1 MAGDDREPIGRK
13 GRPSRPTKQKVTR
26 RRVREEDYDD
36 EYDDNDYEDEKP
48 VPRKAKAKGKGGKPR
63 RKRSWLWL
71 LVKLGI
77 VFAVLIAAYGVYL
90 DQKIR
95 SRIDGKVW
103 ELPAAVYGRM
113 VNLEPDMQISKN
125 EMVRLLNATQYRQ
138 VSAMTRPGEYTVQ
151 ANSIEMIRRPFD
163 FPDSKEGQVRARL
176 TFDGDHLETIENM
189 DNNRQFGF
197 FRLDPRLITMLQS
210 PNGEQRLFVKRSGFP
225 DLLVDTLLA
234 TEDRH
239 FYEHD
244 GISLYSIGRA
254 VLANLTAGRT
264 VQGAS
269 TLTQQLVKNLFL
281 SSERSYWRKANEAY
295 MALIVDA
302 RYSKDRI
309 LELYMNE
316 VYLGQSGDNEIR
328 GFPLASLYYFG
339 RPVEELSLDQQAL
352 LVGMVKGASVYNPW
366 RNPKLALERR
376 NLVLR
381 LLQQQQ
387 VIDQELYDMLSA
399 RPLGVQPRGGVISPQ
414 PAFMQMVR
422 QELQAKLG
430 DKVKDLSGVKI
441 FTTFDSV
448 AQDAAEKAASEGIPV
463 LKKQRKLADL
473 ETAMVVVDRFTGEVR
488 AMVGGAEPQFAGYNR
503 AMQARRSI
511 GSLAKPATYLTALSQ
526 PNQYR
531 LNTWIADAPVTIRLS
546 NGQTW
551 SPQNDDR
558 RFSGQVM
565 LVDALTR
572 SMNVPTVNLGMAL
585 GLPAVVDTWTKLGAP
600 KNQLNAVPS
609 MLLGALNLT
618 PIEVAQAF
626 QTIASGGNRAPLSA
640 LRSVIAEDGTVL
652 YQSYPQ
658 AERAVPAQAAYMTL
672 WTMQQVVQRGTG
684 RQLGAK
690 YPGLHLAG
698 KTGTTNNNV
707 DTWFAG
713 IDGSQ
718 VTITW
723 VGRDNNQPT
732 KLYGASGAM
741 SIYQRYL
748 ANQTP
753 TPLVLTVPEDVVDMG
768 VDSNGNFVCS
778 GGMRSLPV
786 WTTQPDALCRQG
798 EMMQQQQLQQQ
809 EAKNPFNQS
818 GQQPPPQQQQQQQP
832 PKQQEKSDGVAG
844 WIKDMFGSN

>member
-1 MAGDDREPIGRK
+1 MAGNDREPIGRK
-13 GRPSRPTKQKVTR
+13 GRPTRPAKEKVSR
-26 RRVREEDYDD
+26 RRLRDEDYDD
-36 EYDDNDYEDEKP
+36 DYEDDYEDEEP
-48 VPRKAKAKGKGGKPR
+48 MPRKGKGKGRKPR
-63 RKRSWLWL
+63 GKRGWFWL
-71 LVKLGI
+71 LLKLFI
-77 VFAVLIAAYGVYL
+77 VFVVLMAIYGVYL

-103 ELPAAVYGRM
+103 QLPAAVYGRM
-113 VNLEPDMQISKN
+113 VNLEPDMSISKN
-125 EMVRLLNATQYRQ
+125 EMVKLLEATQYRQ
-138 VSAMTRPGEYTVQ
+138 VSKMTRPGEFTVQ

-176 TFDGDHLETIENM
+176 TFDGDRLDTIENM

-197 FRLDPRLITMLQS
+197 FRLDPRLITMLS
-210 PNGEQRLFVKRSGFP
+210 SANGEQRLFVARNGFP

-295 MALIVDA
+295 MAVLMDA

-352 LVGMVKGASVYNPW
+352 LVGMVKGASIYNPW
-366 RNPKLALERR
+366 RNPKLALESR

-414 PAFMQMVR
+414 PAFMQLVR
-422 QELQAKLG
+422 QELQSKLG

-448 AQDAAEKAASEGIPV
+448 AQDAAEKAAVEGIPA
-463 LKKQRKLADL
+463 LKKQRKLSDL
-473 ETAMVVVDRFTGEVR
+473 ETAMVVVDRNSGEVR

-531 LNTWIADAPVTIRLS
+531 LNTWIADAPISLRQP
-546 NGQTW
+546 NGQVW
-551 SPQNDDR
+551 SPQNDDKQ
-558 RFSGQVM
+558 FSGQVM

-572 SMNVPTVNLGMAL
+572 SMNVPTVNLGMSL
-585 GLPAVVDTWTKLGAP
+585 GLPAIVDTWQKLGVS
-600 KNQLNAVPS
+600 KDQLHPVPA
-609 MLLGALNLT
+609 MILGALNLT

-640 LRSVIAEDGTVL
+640 LRSVIAEDGSVL
-652 YQSYPQ
+652 YQSFPQ

-713 IDGSQ
+713 IDGRE
-718 VTITW
+718 VVITW

-748 ANQTP
+748 ANQSP
-753 TPLVLTVPEDVVDMG
+753 VPLNLVAPEDIVDMG
-768 VDSNGNFVCS
+768 VDSSGNFVCG
-778 GGMRSLPV
+778 GGMRTLPV
-786 WTTQPDALCRQG
+786 WTTNPDSLCQQSQPEQPTG
-798 EMMQQQQLQQQ
+798 
-809 EAKNPFNQS
+809 NPFEQS
-818 GQQPPPQQQQQQQP
+818 SQPQQPQQQQPQQQN
-832 PKQQEKSDGVAG
+832 EKKDSDGVAG
-844 WIKDMFGSN
+844 WIKDMFGGN

>member
-1 MAGDDREPIGRK
+1 MAGNDREPIGRK
-13 GRPSRPTKQKVTR
+13 GKPTRPAKEKVSR
-26 RRVREEDYDD
+26 RRLRDE
-36 EYDDNDYEDEKP
+36 EYDDDYEDDYEDEEP
-48 VPRKAKAKGKGGKPR
+48 MPRKGKGKGRKPR
-63 RKRSWLWL
+63 GKRGWFWL
-71 LVKLGI
+71 LLKLFI
-77 VFAVLIAAYGVYL
+77 VFVVLMAIYGVYL

-103 ELPAAVYGRM
+103 QLPAAVYGRM
-113 VNLEPDMQISKN
+113 VNLEPDMSISKN
-125 EMVRLLNATQYRQ
+125 EMVKLLEATQYRQ
-138 VSAMTRPGEYTVQ
+138 VSKMTRPGEFTVQ
-151 ANSIEMIRRPFD
+151 AKSIEMIRRPFD

-176 TFDGDHLETIENM
+176 TFDGDRLDTIENM

-197 FRLDPRLITMLQS
+197 FRLDPRLITMLS
-210 PNGEQRLFVKRSGFP
+210 SANGEQRLFVARNGFP

-295 MALIVDA
+295 MAVLMDA

-352 LVGMVKGASVYNPW
+352 LVGMVKGASIYNPW

-422 QELQAKLG
+422 QELQSKLG

-448 AQDAAEKAASEGIPV
+448 AQDAAEKAAVEGIPA
-463 LKKQRKLADL
+463 LKKQRKLSDL
-473 ETAMVVVDRFTGEVR
+473 ETAMVVVDRNTGEVR
-488 AMVGGAEPQFAGYNR
+488 AMVGGAEPQYAGYNR

-526 PNQYR
+526 PNLYR
-531 LNTWIADAPVTIRLS
+531 LNTWIADAPISLRQP
-546 NGQTW
+546 NGQVW
-551 SPQNDDR
+551 SPQNDDKQ
-558 RFSGQVM
+558 FSGQVM

-585 GLPAVVDTWTKLGAP
+585 GLPAIVDTWQKLGVS
-600 KNQLNAVPS
+600 KDQLHPVPA
-609 MLLGALNLT
+609 MILGALNLT

-640 LRSVIAEDGTVL
+640 LRSVIAEDGSVL
-652 YQSYPQ
+652 YQSFPQ

-713 IDGSQ
+713 IDGRE
-718 VTITW
+718 VVITW

-748 ANQTP
+748 ANQSP
-753 TPLVLTVPEDVVDMG
+753 VPLNLVAPEDIVDMG
-768 VDSNGNFVCS
+768 VDGSGNFVCG
-778 GGMRSLPV
+778 GGMRTLPV
-786 WTTQPDALCRQG
+786 WTTNPDSLCQQSQPEQPTG
-798 EMMQQQQLQQQ
+798 
-809 EAKNPFNQS
+809 NPFDQS
-818 GQQPPPQQQQQQQP
+818 SQPQQPQQQQPQQQN
-832 PKQQEKSDGVAG
+832 EKKDSDGVAG
-844 WIKDMFGSN
+844 WIKDMFGGN

>member
-1 MAGDDREPIGRK
+1 MAGNDREPIGRK
-13 GRPSRPTKQKVTR
+13 GKPTRPAKEKVSR
-26 RRVREEDYDD
+26 RRLRDEDYDD
-36 EYDDNDYEDEKP
+36 DYEDDYEDEEP
-48 VPRKAKAKGKGGKPR
+48 MPRKGKGKGRKPR
-63 RKRSWLWL
+63 GKRGWFWL
-71 LVKLGI
+71 LLKLFI
-77 VFAVLIAAYGVYL
+77 VFVVLMAIYGVYL

-103 ELPAAVYGRM
+103 QLPAAVYGRM
-113 VNLEPDMQISKN
+113 VNLEPDMSISKN
-125 EMVRLLNATQYRQ
+125 EMVKLLEATQYRQ
-138 VSAMTRPGEYTVQ
+138 VSKMTRPGEFTVQ
-151 ANSIEMIRRPFD
+151 AKSIEMIRRPFD

-176 TFDGDHLETIENM
+176 TFDGDRLETIENM

-197 FRLDPRLITMLQS
+197 FRLDPRLITMLS
-210 PNGEQRLFVKRSGFP
+210 SANGEQRLFVARNGFP

-295 MALIVDA
+295 MAVLMDA

-352 LVGMVKGASVYNPW
+352 LVGMVKGASIYNPW

-414 PAFMQMVR
+414 PAFMQLVR
-422 QELQAKLG
+422 QELQSKLG

-448 AQDAAEKAASEGIPV
+448 AQDAAEKAAVEGIPA
-463 LKKQRKLADL
+463 LKKQRKLSDL
-473 ETAMVVVDRFTGEVR
+473 ETAMVVVDRNTGEVR

-526 PNQYR
+526 PNLYR
-531 LNTWIADAPVTIRLS
+531 LNTWIADAPISLRQP
-546 NGQTW
+546 NGQVW
-551 SPQNDDR
+551 SPQNDDKQ
-558 RFSGQVM
+558 FSGQVM

-585 GLPAVVDTWTKLGAP
+585 GLPAIVDTWQKLGVA
-600 KNQLNAVPS
+600 KDQLHPVPA
-609 MLLGALNLT
+609 MILGALNLT

-640 LRSVIAEDGTVL
+640 LRSVIAEDGSVL
-652 YQSYPQ
+652 YQSFPQ

-713 IDGSQ
+713 IDGRE
-718 VTITW
+718 VVITW

-748 ANQTP
+748 ANQSP
-753 TPLVLTVPEDVVDMG
+753 VPLNLVAPEDIVDMG
-768 VDSNGNFVCS
+768 VDSSGNFVCG
-778 GGMRSLPV
+778 GGMRTLPV
-786 WTTQPDALCRQG
+786 WTTNPDSLCQQSQPEQPTG
-798 EMMQQQQLQQQ
+798 
-809 EAKNPFNQS
+809 NPFDQS
-818 GQQPPPQQQQQQQP
+818 SQTQQTQQQQQP
-832 PKQQEKSDGVAG
+832 QQQNEKKDSDGVAG
-844 WIKDMFGSN
+844 WIRDMFGGN

>member
-1 MAGDDREPIGRK
+1 MAGNDREPIGRK
-13 GRPSRPTKQKVTR
+13 GRPTRPAKEKVSR
-26 RRVREEDYDD
+26 RRLRDEDYDD
-36 EYDDNDYEDEKP
+36 DYEDDDEDEEP
-48 VPRKAKAKGKGGKPR
+48 MPRKGKGKGRKPR
-63 RKRSWLWL
+63 GKRGWFWL
-71 LVKLGI
+71 LLKLFI
-77 VFAVLIAAYGVYL
+77 VFVVLMAIYGVYL

-103 ELPAAVYGRM
+103 QLPAAVYGRM
-113 VNLEPDMQISKN
+113 VNLEPDMSISKN
-125 EMVRLLNATQYRQ
+125 EMVKLLEATQYRQ
-138 VSAMTRPGEYTVQ
+138 VSKMTRPGEFTVQ
-151 ANSIEMIRRPFD
+151 AKSIEMIRRPFD

-176 TFDGDHLETIENM
+176 TFDGDRLDTIENM

-197 FRLDPRLITMLQS
+197 FRLDPRLITMLS
-210 PNGEQRLFVKRSGFP
+210 SANGEQRLFVARNGFP

-295 MALIVDA
+295 MAVLMDA

-352 LVGMVKGASVYNPW
+352 LVGMVKGASIYNPW

-422 QELQAKLG
+422 QELQSKLG

-448 AQDAAEKAASEGIPV
+448 AQDAAEKAAVEGIPA
-463 LKKQRKLADL
+463 LKKQRKLSDL
-473 ETAMVVVDRFTGEVR
+473 ETAMVVVDRNTGEVR
-488 AMVGGAEPQFAGYNR
+488 AMVGGAEPQYAGYNR

-526 PNQYR
+526 PNLYR
-531 LNTWIADAPVTIRLS
+531 LNTWIADAPISLRQP
-546 NGQTW
+546 NGQVW
-551 SPQNDDR
+551 SPQNDDKQ
-558 RFSGQVM
+558 FSGQVM

-585 GLPAVVDTWTKLGAP
+585 GLPAIVDTWQKLGVS
-600 KNQLNAVPS
+600 KDQLHPVPA
-609 MLLGALNLT
+609 MILGALNLT

-640 LRSVIAEDGTVL
+640 LRSVIAEDGSVL
-652 YQSYPQ
+652 YQSFPQ

-713 IDGSQ
+713 IDGRE
-718 VTITW
+718 VVITW

-748 ANQTP
+748 ANQSP
-753 TPLVLTVPEDVVDMG
+753 VPLNLVAPEDIVDMG
-768 VDSNGNFVCS
+768 VDGSGNFVCG
-778 GGMRSLPV
+778 GGMRTLPV
-786 WTTQPDALCRQG
+786 WTTNPDSLCQQSQPEQPTG
-798 EMMQQQQLQQQ
+798 
-809 EAKNPFNQS
+809 NPFDQS
-818 GQQPPPQQQQQQQP
+818 SQPQQPQQQQPQQQN
-832 PKQQEKSDGVAG
+832 EKKDSDGVAG
-844 WIKDMFGSN
+844 WIKDMFGGN

>member
-36 EYDDNDYEDEKP
+36 EYDDDDYEDEKP
-48 VPRKAKAKGKGGKPR
+48 VPRKGKGKGGKPR

-448 AQDAAEKAASEGIPV
+448 AQDAAEKAATEGIPV

-600 KNQLNAVPS
+600 KNQLNAVPA

-753 TPLVLTVPEDVVDMG
+753 TPLVLTAPEDVVDMG

-809 EAKNPFNQS
+809 EANNPFNQS
-818 GQQPPPQQQQQQQP
+818 GQQPQQQQQQQQQQP

>member
-1 MAGDDREPIGRK
+1 AGHDSEPIGRK
-13 GRPSRPTKQKVTR
+13 GQPTRQAKETVSRRTLR
-26 RRVREEDYDD
+26 DE
-36 EYDDNDYEDEKP
+36 EYDDDYEDDYEDEEP
-48 VPRKAKAKGKGGKPR
+48 MPRKGKGKGRKHRGKR
-63 RKRSWLWL
+63 GWFWL
-71 LVKLGI
+71 LLKLFI
-77 VFAVLIAAYGVYL
+77 VFVVLIAIYGVYL

-103 ELPAAVYGRM
+103 QLPAAVYGRM
-113 VNLEPDMQISKN
+113 VNLEPDMSISKN
-125 EMVRLLNATQYRQ
+125 EMVKLLQATQYRQ
-138 VSAMTRPGEYTVQ
+138 VTKMTRPGEFTVQ
-151 ANSIEMIRRPFD
+151 AKSIEMIRRPFD

-176 TFDGDHLETIENM
+176 TFDGDRLETIENM
-189 DNNRQFGF
+189 DNDRQFGF
-197 FRLDPRLITMLQS
+197 FRLDPRLITMLS
-210 PNGEQRLFVKRSGFP
+210 SANGEQRLFVARNGFP

-295 MALIVDA
+295 MAVLMDA

-352 LVGMVKGASVYNPW
+352 LVGMVKGASIYNPW

-422 QELQAKLG
+422 QELQSKLG

-448 AQDAAEKAASEGIPV
+448 AQDAAEKAAVEGIPA
-463 LKKQRKLADL
+463 LKKQRKLSDL
-473 ETAMVVVDRFTGEVR
+473 ETAMVVVDRNTGEVR
-488 AMVGGAEPQFAGYNR
+488 AMVGGAEPQYAGYNR

-526 PNQYR
+526 PNLYR
-531 LNTWIADAPVTIRLS
+531 LNTWIADAPISLRQP
-546 NGQTW
+546 NGQVW

-558 RFSGQVM
+558 QFSGQVM

-585 GLPAVVDTWTKLGAP
+585 GLPAITDTWQKLGVP
-600 KNQLNAVPS
+600 KDQLHPVPA
-609 MLLGALNLT
+609 MILGALNLT

-640 LRSVIAEDGTVL
+640 LRSVIAEDGSVL
-652 YQSYPQ
+652 YQSFPQ

-713 IDGSQ
+713 IDGRE
-718 VTITW
+718 VVITW

-748 ANQTP
+748 ANQSP
-753 TPLVLTVPEDVVDMG
+753 VPLNLVAPEDIVDMG
-768 VDSNGNFVCS
+768 VDSSGNFIC
-778 GGMRSLPV
+778 GGGVRTLPV
-786 WTTQPDALCRQG
+786 WTTNPDALC
-798 EMMQQQQLQQQ
+798 QQSQP
-809 EAKNPFNQS
+809 EEPTGNPFDQS
-818 GQQPPPQQQQQQQP
+818 SQPQQPQQQQPQQQE
-832 PKQQEKSDGVAG
+832 EKKDSDGVAG
-844 WIKDMFGSN
+844 WIKDMFGGN

>member
-1 MAGDDREPIGRK
+1 MAGNDREPIGRK
-13 GRPSRPTKQKVTR
+13 GKPTRPAKEKVSR
-26 RRVREEDYDD
+26 RRLRDEEYDEDYED
-36 EYDDNDYEDEKP
+36 DYEDEEP
-48 VPRKAKAKGKGGKPR
+48 MPRKGKGKGRKPR
-63 RKRSWLWL
+63 GKRGWFWL
-71 LVKLGI
+71 LLKLFI
-77 VFAVLIAAYGVYL
+77 VFVVLIAIYGVYL

-103 ELPAAVYGRM
+103 QLPAAVYGRM
-113 VNLEPDMQISKN
+113 VNLEPDMSISKN
-125 EMVRLLNATQYRQ
+125 EMVKLLQATQYRQ
-138 VSAMTRPGEYTVQ
+138 VTKMTRPGEFTVQ
-151 ANSIEMIRRPFD
+151 AKSIEMIRRPFD

-176 TFDGDHLETIENM
+176 TFDGDRLETIENM
-189 DNNRQFGF
+189 DNDRQFGF
-197 FRLDPRLITMLQS
+197 FRLDPRLITMLS
-210 PNGEQRLFVKRSGFP
+210 SANGEQRLFVARNGFP

-295 MALIVDA
+295 MAVLMDA

-352 LVGMVKGASVYNPW
+352 LVGMVKGASIYNPW

-422 QELQAKLG
+422 QELQSKLG

-448 AQDAAEKAASEGIPV
+448 AQDAAEKAAVEGIPA
-463 LKKQRKLADL
+463 LKKQRKLSDL
-473 ETAMVVVDRFTGEVR
+473 ETAMVVVDRNTGEVR
-488 AMVGGAEPQFAGYNR
+488 AMVGGAEPQYAGYNR

-526 PNQYR
+526 PNLYR
-531 LNTWIADAPVTIRLS
+531 LNTWIADAPISLRQP
-546 NGQTW
+546 NGQVW

-558 RFSGQVM
+558 QFSGQVM

-585 GLPAVVDTWTKLGAP
+585 GLPAITDTWQKLGVP
-600 KNQLNAVPS
+600 KDQLHPVPA
-609 MLLGALNLT
+609 MILGALNLT

-640 LRSVIAEDGTVL
+640 LRSVIAEDGSVL
-652 YQSYPQ
+652 YQSFPQ

-713 IDGSQ
+713 IDGRE
-718 VTITW
+718 VVITW

-748 ANQTP
+748 ANQSP
-753 TPLVLTVPEDVVDMG
+753 VPLNLVAPEDIVDMG
-768 VDSNGNFVCS
+768 VDSSGNFIC
-778 GGMRSLPV
+778 GGGVRTLPV
-786 WTTQPDALCRQG
+786 WTTNPDALC
-798 EMMQQQQLQQQ
+798 QQSQP
-809 EAKNPFNQS
+809 EEPTGNPFDQS
-818 GQQPPPQQQQQQQP
+818 SQPQQPQQQQPQQQN
-832 PKQQEKSDGVAG
+832 EKKDSDGVAG
-844 WIKDMFGSN
+844 WIKDMFGGN

>member
-1 MAGDDREPIGRK
+1 MAGNDREPIGRK
-13 GRPSRPTKQKVTR
+13 GKPTRPAKEKVSR
-26 RRVREEDYDD
+26 RRLRDE
-36 EYDDNDYEDEKP
+36 EYDDDYEDDYEDEEP
-48 VPRKAKAKGKGGKPR
+48 MPRKGKGKGRKPR
-63 RKRSWLWL
+63 GKRGWFWL
-71 LVKLGI
+71 LLKLFI
-77 VFAVLIAAYGVYL
+77 VFVVLIAIYGVYL

-103 ELPAAVYGRM
+103 QLPAAVYGRM
-113 VNLEPDMQISKN
+113 VNLEPDMSISKN
-125 EMVRLLNATQYRQ
+125 EMVKLLQATQYRQ
-138 VSAMTRPGEYTVQ
+138 VTKMTRPGEFTVQ
-151 ANSIEMIRRPFD
+151 AKSIEMIRRPFD

-176 TFDGDHLETIENM
+176 TFDGDRLETIENM
-189 DNNRQFGF
+189 DNDRQFGF
-197 FRLDPRLITMLQS
+197 FRLDPRLITMLS
-210 PNGEQRLFVKRSGFP
+210 SANGEQRLFVARNGFP

-295 MALIVDA
+295 MAVLMDA

-352 LVGMVKGASVYNPW
+352 LVGMVKGASIYNPW

-422 QELQAKLG
+422 QELQSKLG

-448 AQDAAEKAASEGIPV
+448 AQDAAEKAAVEGIPA
-463 LKKQRKLADL
+463 LIKQRKLSDL
-473 ETAMVVVDRFTGEVR
+473 ETAMVVVDRNTGEVR
-488 AMVGGAEPQFAGYNR
+488 AMVGGAEPQYAGYNR

-526 PNQYR
+526 PNLYR
-531 LNTWIADAPVTIRLS
+531 LNTWIADAPISLRQP
-546 NGQTW
+546 NGQVW

-558 RFSGQVM
+558 QFSGQVM

-585 GLPAVVDTWTKLGAP
+585 GLPAITDTWQKLGVP
-600 KNQLNAVPS
+600 KDQLHPVPA
-609 MLLGALNLT
+609 MILGALNLT

-640 LRSVIAEDGTVL
+640 LRSVIAEDGSVL
-652 YQSYPQ
+652 YQSFPQ

-713 IDGSQ
+713 IDGRE
-718 VTITW
+718 VVITW

-748 ANQTP
+748 ANQSP
-753 TPLVLTVPEDVVDMG
+753 VPLNLVAPEDIVDMG
-768 VDSNGNFVCS
+768 VDSSGNFIC
-778 GGMRSLPV
+778 GGGVRTLPV
-786 WTTQPDALCRQG
+786 WTTNPDALC
-798 EMMQQQQLQQQ
+798 QQSQP
-809 EAKNPFNQS
+809 EEPTGNPFDQS
-818 GQQPPPQQQQQQQP
+818 SQPQQPQQQQPQQQE
-832 PKQQEKSDGVAG
+832 EKKDSDGVAG
-844 WIKDMFGSN
+844 WIKDMFGGN

>member
-1 MAGDDREPIGRK
+1 MAGNDREPIGRK
-13 GRPSRPTKQKVTR
+13 GRTTRPAKEKVSRRQLR
-26 RRVREEDYDD
+26 DE
-36 EYDDNDYEDEKP
+36 EYDDDYEDDDEDEEP
-48 VPRKAKAKGKGGKPR
+48 MPRKGKGKGRGPRGKR
-63 RKRSWLWL
+63 GWFWL
-71 LVKLGI
+71 LLKIGI
-77 VFAVLIAAYGVYL
+77 VFAVLMAIYGVYL

-103 ELPAAVYGRM
+103 QLPAAVYGRM
-113 VNLEPDMQISKN
+113 VNLEPDMPISKN
-125 EMVRLLNATQYRQ
+125 EMVKLLTATQYRQ
-138 VSAMTRPGEYTVQ
+138 VTKMTRPGEFTVQ
-151 ANSIEMIRRPFD
+151 ANSVEMIRRPFD

-176 TFDGDHLETIENM
+176 TFDGDRLETIENL
-189 DNNRQFGF
+189 DSNRQFGF
-197 FRLDPRLITMLQS
+197 FRLDPRLITMLSS
-210 PNGEQRLFVKRSGFP
+210 PNGEQRLFVPRSGFP

-244 GISLYSIGRA
+244 GISVYSIGRA

-295 MALIVDA
+295 MALIMDA

-316 VYLGQSGDNEIR
+316 VYLGQSGDSEIR

-387 VIDQELYDMLSA
+387 VIDQELYEMLSA

-441 FTTFDSV
+441 FTTFDSM
-448 AQDAAEKAASEGIPV
+448 AQDAAEKAVVEGIPA
-463 LKKQRKLADL
+463 LIKQRKLTDL
-473 ETAMVVVDRFTGEVR
+473 ETAMVIVDRYSGEVR
-488 AMVGGAEPQFAGYNR
+488 AMVGGANPQFAGYNR

-526 PNQYR
+526 PNLYR
-531 LNTWIADAPVTIRLS
+531 LNTWIADAPISLRQP
-546 NGQTW
+546 NGQVW

-585 GLPAVVDTWTKLGAP
+585 GLPAVTDTWQKLGAP
-600 KNQLNAVPS
+600 KDQLHAVPA

-618 PIEVAQAF
+618 PVEVAQAF
-626 QTIASGGNRAPLSA
+626 QTIASGGNRAQLSS
-640 LRSVIAEDGTVL
+640 LRSVIAEDGNVL

-658 AERAVPAQAAYMTL
+658 SERAVPAQAAYLTL
-672 WTMQQVVQRGTG
+672 WTMQQVIERGTG

-690 YPGLHLAG
+690 YPSMHLAG

-713 IDGSQ
+713 IDGRE
-718 VTITW
+718 VAITW

-732 KLYGASGAM
+732 KLYGSSGAM

-748 ANQTP
+748 ANQPPNPLNLTP
-753 TPLVLTVPEDVVDMG
+753 PEDIVDMG
-768 VDSNGNFVCS
+768 VDDMGNFVC
-778 GGMRSLPV
+778 GGGTRTLPV
-786 WTTQPDALCRQG
+786 WTTQPDQLCQLNQNQPAQNNNPFAQP
-798 EMMQQQQLQQQ
+798 ENPQQQQPQQ
-809 EAKNPFNQS
+809 
-818 GQQPPPQQQQQQQP
+818 PPQQQE
-832 PKQQEKSDGVAG
+832 EKSDGVAG
-844 WIKDMFGSN
+844 WIKEMFGSN